1 MIYDTEREANN
12 LNYLDTISSPDDLR
26 QLDERQTE
34 ALCAEIRDVMI
45 ETVSKT
51 GGHLASSLGV
61 VELTVALH
69 KVFHSPA
76 DKIIFDVGH
85 QIYAHKLLTGRYS
98 RFSTLRQEGGIS
110 GFARP
115 NESEHDIFYSGHS
128 GTSVSSAYGVVCG
141 NRLNGDKNYTV
152 AVIGDG
158 SFTNGLV
165 YEALNNAGRSD
176 SPLII
181 VLNENEMSISR
192 NVGSFARYL
201 AVIRS
206 KPEYVRFKA
215 RTEAV
220 LNHIPLIGKAM
231 ARLLMRWKTRMKDE
245 LYGSNLFEDMGF
257 RYMGPVDGHNIR
269 QLTDALSTAKLVK
282 KPVLLHIH
290 TIKGKGYEPAE
301 EDPDLY
307 HGVSKFDIDTGEPKI
322 AGTSFSEQ
330 FGKYMCEAALHD
342 RRLCAITAAMSLGT
356 GLRGFEERYPRR
368 FFDVGIAEE
377 HAVTFASGLAK
388 AGLRPVVALYSTFM
402 QRAYDEI
409 FHDGALQRQKM
420 VLAIDRAGFVG
431 EDGETHQGLY
441 DVSFLGSIPDVTVY
455 APATYTELRQMM
467 HTALYEDPGLVAVR
481 YPRGAED
488 PLPEDFVSTGGTF
501 DIYGDAAADVT
512 VVTYGRLTAAVC
524 RAANGLAVRVLK
536 LDRIQPIDPEAVQAV
551 LDSRKVFFFEEGV
564 RTGGVGER
572 FALALLEQ
580 GFGGRFDLTAVPD
593 CFVPQASVSSQSR
606 QFGLDEASIRKK
618 IQG

>member
-1 MIYDTEREANN
+1 MK
-12 LNYLDTISSPDDLR
+12 YLDKISSPDDIR
-26 QLDERQTE
+26 GFDEKQIE
-34 ALCAEIRDVMI
+34 ALCAELRETMI
-45 ETVSKT
+45 GTVSQT

-61 VELTVALH
+61 VEMTVVLH
-69 KVFHSPA
+69 KVFHSPT
-76 DKIIFDVGH
+76 DKIVFDVGH
-85 QIYAHKLLTGRYS
+85 QIYAHKLLTGRFAQ
-98 RFSTLRQEGGIS
+98 FSTLRQEGGIS

-115 NESEHDIFYSGHS
+115 NESEHDVFYSGHS
-128 GTSVSSAYGVVCG
+128 GTSVSSAYGIVCG
-141 NRLNGDKNYTV
+141 NRLNDDKSYTV

-158 SFTNGLV
+158 SFTSGLV

-176 SPLII
+176 SRFIV

-192 NVGSFARYL
+192 NVGAFARYL

-215 RTEAV
+215 GAETV
-220 LNHIPLIGKAM
+220 LNHIPLIGKPL
-231 ARLLMRWKTRMKDE
+231 ARLLMRWKTRLKDD

-269 QLTDALSTAKLVK
+269 QLTDALETAKIVK

-290 TIKGKGYEPAE
+290 TVKGKGYEPAE
-301 EDPDLY
+301 EDPGRF
-307 HGVSKFDIDTGEPKI
+307 HGVSRFDIDTGEPLTC
-322 AGTSFSEQ
+322 GTSFSEQ

-342 RRLCAITAAMSLGT
+342 RTLCAITAAMSMGT

-409 FHDGALQRQKM
+409 FHDGALQKQKM
-420 VLAIDRAGFVG
+420 VLAVDRAGFVG

-441 DVSFLGSIPDVTVY
+441 DVAFLSSIPDVTIY
-455 APATYTELRQMM
+455 APATYAELRQYM
-467 HTALYEDPGLVAVR
+467 HSALYEDEGLVAVR
-481 YPRGAED
+481 YPRGGED
-488 PLPEDFVSTGGTF
+488 ALPEGCASSFGTF
-501 DIYGDAAADVT
+501 DVYGDKDAAVT

-524 RAANGLAVRVLK
+524 RAAADLPVRVVK
-536 LDRIQPIDPEAVQAV
+536 LGRIRPIDPAAVQIA
-551 LDSRKVFFFEEGV
+551 LGSETVFFFEEGV
-564 RTGGVGER
+564 RTGGVGEA
-572 FALALLEQ
+572 FALRLLEQ
-580 GFGGRFDLTAVPD
+580 GFRGRYDLTAVPD
-593 CFVPQASVSSQSR
+593 CFVPQATIQA
-606 QFGLDEASIRKK
+606 QLQKFGLDEQSIRQK
-618 IQG
+618 IESQG

>member
-1 MIYDTEREANN
+1 MK
-12 LNYLDTISSPDDLR
+12 YLDTLSSPDDIRGLNESQTAELCDELR
-26 QLDERQTE
+26 E
-34 ALCAEIRDVMI
+34 VMI
-45 ETVSKT
+45 ETVSQT

-69 KVFHSPA
+69 KVFRSPT
-76 DKIIFDVGH
+76 DKIVFDVGH
-85 QIYAHKLLTGRYS
+85 QIYAHKLLTGRYD
-98 RFSTLRQEGGIS
+98 RFATLRQEGGIS

-115 NESEHDIFYSGHS
+115 NESEHDVFYSGHS
-128 GTSVSSAYGVVCG
+128 GTSVSSAYGIVCG
-141 NRLNGDKNYTV
+141 NRLNDDKSYTV

-158 SFTNGLV
+158 SFTSGLV

-176 SPLII
+176 SNLIV

-192 NVGSFARYL
+192 NVGAFARYL

-215 RTEAV
+215 GAEAV
-220 LNHIPLIGKAM
+220 LNHIPLIGKPM
-231 ARLLMRWKTRMKDE
+231 ARLLMRWKTRLKDD

-257 RYMGPVDGHNIR
+257 RYMGPVDGHNMR
-269 QLTDALSTAKLVK
+269 QLTAALTTAKLVK

-301 EDPDLY
+301 EDPDRF
-307 HGVSKFDIDTGEPKI
+307 HGVSKFDVNTGEPLTH
-322 AGTSFSEQ
+322 GTNFSEQ

-342 RRLCAITAAMSLGT
+342 RTLCAVTAAMSLGT

-409 FHDGALQRQKM
+409 FHDGALQKQKM
-420 VLAIDRAGFVG
+420 VLAVDRAGFVG

-441 DVSFLGSIPDVTVY
+441 DVAFLGSIPDVAVW
-455 APATYTELRQMM
+455 APATYAELRQHM
-467 HTALYEDPGLVAVR
+467 HRALYVDPGLVAVR
-481 YPRGAED
+481 YPRGGED
-488 PLPEDFVSTGGTF
+488 ALPEDCVPSFGTF
-501 DIYGDAAADVT
+501 DVFGDKDASVT

-524 RAANGLAVRVLK
+524 RAAAGLPVRVLK
-536 LDRIQPIDPEAVQAV
+536 LGRIRPIDPAAVEAA
-551 LDSRKVFFFEEGV
+551 LHSETVFFFEEGV
-564 RTGGVGER
+564 RTGGVGEA
-572 FALALLEQ
+572 FALRLLEQ
-580 GFGGRFDLTAVPD
+580 GFRGQYDLTAVPD
-593 CFVPQASVSSQSR
+593 CFVPQASVASQLTR
-606 QFGLDEASIRKK
+606 YGLDEASIRRK
-618 IQG
+618 IES